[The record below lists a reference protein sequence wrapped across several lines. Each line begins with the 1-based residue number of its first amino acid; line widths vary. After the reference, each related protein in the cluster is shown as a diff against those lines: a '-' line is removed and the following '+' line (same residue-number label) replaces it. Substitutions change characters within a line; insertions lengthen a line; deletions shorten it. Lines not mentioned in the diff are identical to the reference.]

1 VTAHDVEVL
10 PADARDELFDLA
22 FARITGSWPV
32 DGNGIRLLKDAG
44 ENYPAWLDAIARA
57 ERTVHFENYIV
68 ADDEVGRDFARALA
82 ERARAGVRVRLLYD
96 WWGSF
101 RIVPSDFWARLRE
114 AGVEVR
120 AFNPPQ
126 PTSPLAWVKRNH
138 RKAIA
143 VDGRIGFV
151 SGLCVSRAWVG
162 DPAKGIAAWRD
173 TGVELRGPVVA
184 DIEDAFA
191 ETWIEA
197 GGRIPPED
205 MAGSIA
211 GGMARPAGPVPGGVR
226 VRVIRGRPGRLGVYR
241 LDQLIAS
248 AARRTLWLTDAYFV
262 ASTTFVRALADAVRD
277 GVDVRILV
285 PGTSDAPAVQALVR
299 ASYRP
304 LIEAGIR
311 VFEWNG
317 SMLHAK
323 TAVSD
328 GKWSRI
334 GSTNLNVASWLTN
347 WELDVTVEDRGF
359 AEAMEATYLDD
370 LRNATEIVLDDRRRV
385 HPAAPPPRR
394 DDHPDGLPHRR
405 RLPRRGPERTGSGR
419 RLAAGALGVGNTAGA
434 AITGS
439 RPLSPM
445 EGRVLFA
452 IGFAMLVLAVLVAA
466 FPLVVV
472 VPLVT
477 ALVWFAGS
485 LLLRAWRLWKRRA

>member
-1 VTAHDVEVL
+1 M
-10 PADARDELFDLA
+10 RDELFDLA
-22 FARITGSWPV
+22 FARVTGSRPV
-32 DGNGIRLLKDAG
+32 DGNGVRLLKDAR
-44 ENYPAWLDAIARA
+44 ENYAAWLGAIAGAR
-57 ERTVHFENYIV
+57 RSVHFENYIF
-68 ADDEVGRDFARALA
+68 ADDEVGRDFADALA
-82 ERARAGVRVRLLYD
+82 GRARAGVRVRLLYD

-101 RIVPSDFWARLRE
+101 RLGRSDFWARLRD

-120 AFNPPQ
+120 AFNTPQ

-138 RKAIA
+138 RKAVV
-143 VDGRIGFV
+143 VDGRVAFV
-151 SGLCVSRAWVG
+151 SGLCVARAWIG
-162 DPAKGIAAWRD
+162 DPERGIAAWRD

-184 DIEDAFA
+184 DVEDAFA
-191 ETWIEA
+191 ETWAEA
-197 GGRIPPED
+197 GGRIDPADRAPPAD
-205 MAGSIA
+205 QSMGS
-211 GGMARPAGPVPGGVR
+211 VR

-262 ASTTFVRALADAVRD
+262 ASTTYVRTLADAVRD
-277 GVDVRILV
+277 GVDVRVLV
-285 PGTSDAPAVQALVR
+285 PGTSDVPALQALVR

-359 AEAMEATYLDD
+359 AEVMEATYLDD
-370 LRNATEIVLDDRRRV
+370 LRNSTEIVLDDRRRV
-385 HPAAPPPRR
+385 HPAVPPPRR
-394 DDHPDGLPHRR
+394 DRR
-405 RLPRRGPERTGSGR
+405 SGSRRAKDLKGSGR

-452 IGFAMLVLAVLVAA
+452 IGFFIFALAVLIAA
-466 FPLVVV
+466 VPEVVI
-472 VPLVT
+472 VPLVA
-477 ALVWFAGS
+477 ALAWFAGS
-485 LLLRAWRLWKRRA
+485 LLLRAWRLRKGGA